1 MASEEREGR
10 MANMIGHDRL
20 SRRQFLNRLHV
31 LCATLVYL
39 LASGVP
45 SYSQQPT
52 VKEEPRDEHH
62 HHTQRE
68 QAGAV
73 NISIPDVKLID
84 QDGREVRFYSDLI
97 KGRVV
102 AINFI
107 FTTCTTICPPLAAT
121 FSKIQS
127 LMSDRIGKDLYLISI
142 SVDPVTDTPER
153 LKAWGEKF
161 GRKKGWTF
169 VTGGKQEVD
178 TLLRAL
184 NAYSVRKEDH
194 TPMVII
200 GNDAKG
206 VWTRAYGLAPAS
218 KLADIINA
226 AIGGLAVGSKT
237 GEVKPR

>member
-1 MASEEREGR
+1 
-10 MANMIGHDRL
+10 MANKIGHDRL
-20 SRRQFLNRLHV
+20 HKRQFLRRSYV
-31 LCATLVYL
+31 MCATLVYL
-39 LASGVP
+39 LASGAP
-45 SYSQQPT
+45 SYGQQPT
-52 VKEEPRDEHH
+52 VKEGPRHEHH
-62 HHTQRE
+62 HQIQEE

-73 NISIPDVKLID
+73 SISIPDVKLLD
-84 QDGREVRFYSDLI
+84 QDGQVVRFYSDLV

-127 LMSDRIGKDLYLISI
+127 LMGDRMGKDLYLISI

-161 GRKKGWTF
+161 GRRRGWTF

-178 TLLRAL
+178 SLLRAL
-184 NAYSVRKEDH
+184 SAYSVRKEDH

-206 VWTRAYGLAPAS
+206 TWKRAYGLAPAS
-218 KLADIINA
+218 KLADTISA
-226 AIGGLAVGSKT
+226 ALGASAVGSKT
-237 GEVKPR
+237 EEVKPR